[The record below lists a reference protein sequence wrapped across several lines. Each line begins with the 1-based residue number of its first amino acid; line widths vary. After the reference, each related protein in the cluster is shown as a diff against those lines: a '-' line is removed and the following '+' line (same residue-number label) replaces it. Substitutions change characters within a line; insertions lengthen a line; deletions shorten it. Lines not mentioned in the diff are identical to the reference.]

1 MTTDTKLSAPCAA
14 QPSAQAARL
23 GSGRELRSLYD
34 VTGDVKDINTVLLS
48 RDDYR
53 ALQPTPVD
61 GELVPVEPHLDP
73 QTPGTG
79 SPVVRSRLP
88 PRPHSSSLEWMQGS
102 SFGQWHCRTRQAKT
116 YP

>member
-1 MTTDTKLSAPCAA
+1 MTTDTKLSASCAA

-48 RDDYR
+48 RAEYQ
-53 ALQPTPVD
+53 ALQPVPVD
-61 GELVPVEPHLDP
+61 AQGPIESNGAPNIRTDF
-73 QTPGTG
+73 Q
-79 SPVVRSRLP
+79 VVCSRLP

-102 SFGQWHCRTRQAKT
+102 SFGQWHYRT
-116 YP
+116 